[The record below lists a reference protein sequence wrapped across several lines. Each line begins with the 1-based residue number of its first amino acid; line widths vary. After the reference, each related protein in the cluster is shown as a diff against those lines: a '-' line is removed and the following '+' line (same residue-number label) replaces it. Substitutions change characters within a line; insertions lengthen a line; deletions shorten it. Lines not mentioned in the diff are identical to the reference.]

1 MRKIANL
8 NQARRILIFSIRV
21 KRQHSDYNY
30 DYDGYDDYEEPEQ
43 EPLDIN
49 ELFQMELPE
58 KAKSRIELRLKK
70 HFCKKFA
77 SQGSGEPCQFSKE
90 CRCGEFCSNEGVCKP
105 AECHTHN
112 QGICQTYPGFNSK

>member
-1 MRKIANL
+1 MKI
-8 NQARRILIFSIRV
+8 QKKSKFSKGKNFNTFNFNIRV

-77 SQGSGEPCQFSKE
+77 SQGSGEPCQFSKGTIHKL
-90 CRCGEFCSNEGVCKP
+90 RSQDFAN
-105 AECHTHN
+105 
-112 QGICQTYPGFNSK
+112 F